1 MFEDNKSIM
10 TTAEVAE
17 ALGISQTHVHEL
29 RKQGILPY
37 LKLGKSIRFEKS
49 KLIKAIEKLQYNPIE
64 ESVDGGK
71 NRI

>member
-17 ALGISQTHVHEL
+17 ELGISKTHVHEL

-37 LKLGKSIRFEKS
+37 LKLGKTVRYEKE
-49 KLIKAIEKLQYNPIE
+49 KLIKAIEKLQHNPIE
-64 ESVDGGK
+64 ENTNGDDD
-71 NRI
+71 R